1 MEQDILNERE
11 RNLLKKIKRLK
22 SKPISLSKYLKT
34 RYKDVKDIDPADV
47 DDDATT
53 KDIASAEK
61 NIMIQLKKQVG
72 LGNSFKVEFKDKKKI
87 RVPDAVANKAIK
99 LYDKHKK

>member
-1 MEQDILNERE
+1 MEQDTLNERE

-47 DDDATT
+47 DDDATA

-87 RVPDAVANKAIK
+87 RVPD
-99 LYDKHKK
+99 L